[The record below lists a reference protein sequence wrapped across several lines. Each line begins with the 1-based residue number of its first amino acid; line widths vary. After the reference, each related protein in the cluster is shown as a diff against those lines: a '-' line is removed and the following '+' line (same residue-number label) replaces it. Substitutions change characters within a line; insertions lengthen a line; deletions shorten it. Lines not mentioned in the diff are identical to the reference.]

1 MFSSPPLPSSSPPS
15 LSLLPRL
22 FPRFPSL
29 SRSFLRPF
37 RARVL
42 SASRRPPAPQTS
54 GTFSSL
60 PTRRRGIR
68 SGRNSRGGSRTTLVL
83 FAVVLSLSKKS
94 QKKFSSSLKGRAL
107 TLRSFGTTT
116 TPPPRFL
123 KCGNST
129 SHPQEK
135 KREFFPSLFLS
146 CDMMFRVLN
155 KTLNKT
161 PQRKKRR
168 ERGGKET
175 LQCFR
180 CKNAHD
186 VLGKRIVHN
195 NRRSTYL
202 LTPFPF
208 VLVRSSSNKTAL
220 YYSKRERERESSV
233 FGEEEEEEEE
243 ERPTTRT
250 ALTIH

>member
-1 MFSSPPLPSSSPPS
+1 MLRTFSSRAFTRWRLLSRLRLKKTASFVSVRTRTGRSACFSSFPLVRLKVTSLVVVVVFSSPPLPSSSPPS

-42 SASRRPPAPQTS
+42 YASRRPPAPQTS

-83 FAVVLSLSKKS
+83 FAVVLSLCQKNPP
-94 QKKFSSSLKGRAL
+94 KKFSSSSLKGRAL

-161 PQRKKRR
+161 HQRKKRR
-168 ERGGKET
+168 EKEED
-175 LQCFR
+175 F
-180 CKNAHD
+180 
-186 VLGKRIVHN
+186 
-195 NRRSTYL
+195 
-202 LTPFPF
+202 
-208 VLVRSSSNKTAL
+208 
-220 YYSKRERERESSV
+220 
-233 FGEEEEEEEE
+233 
-243 ERPTTRT
+243 
-250 ALTIH
+250 